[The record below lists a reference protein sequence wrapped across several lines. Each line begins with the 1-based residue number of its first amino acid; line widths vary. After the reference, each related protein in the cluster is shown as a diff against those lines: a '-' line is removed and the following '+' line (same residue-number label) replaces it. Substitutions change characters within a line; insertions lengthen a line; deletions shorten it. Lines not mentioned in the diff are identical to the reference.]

1 MWEMENKKNGW
12 ECNGPTRRDD
22 RREGGRDGGFC
33 GPREVRDGRMA
44 AREMRVADLKKMDA
58 MFEAETNKAKQEGR
72 HKDNEMLH
80 KEW

>member
-1 MWEMENKKNGW
+1 
-12 ECNGPTRRDD
+12 
-22 RREGGRDGGFC
+22 
-33 GPREVRDGRMA
+33 MA

>member
-1 MWEMENKKNGW
+1 MEDKKNGW
-12 ECNGPTRRDD
+12 RCEGDKDAQRATEK
-22 RREGGRDGGFC
+22 EGGRDGGFC

-58 MFEAETNKAKQEGR
+58 MFEAETNKAKQEER

-80 KEW
+80 KDL